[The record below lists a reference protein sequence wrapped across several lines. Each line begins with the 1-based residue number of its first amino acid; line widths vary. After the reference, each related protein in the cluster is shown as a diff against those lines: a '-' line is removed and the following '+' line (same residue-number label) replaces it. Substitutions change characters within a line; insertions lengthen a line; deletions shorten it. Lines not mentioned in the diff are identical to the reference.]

1 MYVMLNIYIIWNDFL
16 TELSHLLIFFFQY
29 HVNPNVAILP
39 ALSLSPSLNSWQ
51 RTLKKKNTQ
60 SDKQKLKVCLTFG
73 VISKT
78 FFQSVC
84 FYKVYSIPEFPSH
97 ALKGAHA
104 N

>member
-1 MYVMLNIYIIWNDFL
+1 MERFFDRIIPFVD
-16 TELSHLLIFFFQY
+16 FFFQY

>member
-16 TELSHLLIFFFQY
+16 TELSHLLIFFQY

-39 ALSLSPSLNSWQ
+39 ALSLSPSLNSSWQ

-78 FFQSVC
+78 FFSKCVFLQN
-84 FYKVYSIPEFPSH
+84 ILHPRIPSH